1 MTLQEFYAR
10 VGGDY
15 NATLSRL
22 PSEALV
28 KKFILKYPGDPS
40 FAQLKD
46 ALTAQDW
53 ELAFRASHTLKGV
66 AQNLGMD
73 RLYKAAAALCDAV
86 RGPSRWKMRAFGRP
100 SLLPTRKCWRQSAN
114 CKAPPCRSALQNTMC
129 GVSAAAQETRVPLPC
144 IIKGEPPRSAA
155 HGLLPAAYQY
165 AVGRATGLCHAY
177 QRGGQR

>member
-46 ALTAQDW
+46 ALAAQDW
-53 ELAFRASHTLKGV
+53 ELAFRASHAFQCV
-66 AQNLGMD
+66 AGAESQLHTE
-73 RLYKAAAALCDAV
+73 R
-86 RGPSRWKMRAFGRP
+86 RGPELRDG
-100 SLLPTRKCWRQSAN
+100 
-114 CKAPPCRSALQNTMC
+114 PPVQGCRSPVRRRARPQ
-129 GVSAAAQETRVPLPC
+129 AA
-144 IIKGEPPRSAA
+144 
-155 HGLLPAAYQY
+155 
-165 AVGRATGLCHAY
+165 GR
-177 QRGGQR
+177 

>member
-46 ALTAQDW
+46 ALAAQDW
-53 ELAFRASHTLKGV
+53 ELAFRASHTE
-66 AQNLGMD
+66 
-73 RLYKAAAALCDAV
+73 R
-86 RGPSRWKMRAFGRP
+86 RGPELRDG
-100 SLLPTRKCWRQSAN
+100 
-114 CKAPPCRSALQNTMC
+114 PPVQGCRSPVRRRARPQ
-129 GVSAAAQETRVPLPC
+129 AA
-144 IIKGEPPRSAA
+144 
-155 HGLLPAAYQY
+155 
-165 AVGRATGLCHAY
+165 GR
-177 QRGGQR
+177 

>member
-40 FAQLKD
+40 FAQ
-46 ALTAQDW
+46 
-53 ELAFRASHTLKGV
+53 
-66 AQNLGMD
+66 NLGMD

-86 RGPSRWKMRAFGRP
+86 RGPKP
-100 SLLPTRKCWRQSAN
+100 LEDESLW
-114 CKAPPCRSALQNTMC
+114 PPVL
-129 GVSAAAQETRVPLPC
+129 
-144 IIKGEPPRSAA
+144 AA
-155 HGLLPAAYQY
+155 HEEVLAAI
-165 AVGRATGLCHAY
+165 REL
-177 QRGGQR
+177 

>member
-46 ALTAQDW
+46 ALAAQDW

-86 RGPSRWKMRAFGRP
+86 RGPK
-100 SLLPTRKCWRQSAN
+100 
-114 CKAPPCRSALQNTMC
+114 
-129 GVSAAAQETRVPLPC
+129 PL
-144 IIKGEPPRSAA
+144 ED
-155 HGLLPAAYQY
+155 
-165 AVGRATGLCHAY
+165 
-177 QRGGQR
+177 